1 MKAITYT
8 RFGTPVEVLSVTDEP
23 TPEPAAGEVRVRMSA
38 APIHNHDLW
47 TIRGSYGY
55 QPQLPA
61 IAGSEAAGVVAAVG
75 AGVDNELIGQ
85 RVAAAGVAGA
95 WAESFIAS
103 AAAMVPL
110 PEAVSDEVGSQ
121 LLAMPLSALALL
133 EQLPLQQGDWLV
145 QTAANGTVGKL
156 MVGMARERGIKVLN
170 LVRRAEA
177 KAEMEAFG
185 VDAVFSTEEEDW
197 KSQALAV
204 LGENGARA
212 AIDSIGGPV
221 VADVADLLGRDG
233 ELIVFGTAAGVPL
246 ALNAGNMISR
256 HLIVKGFWGARVMA
270 EMSTDDKVRLI
281 GELVQLAA
289 AGKLHLPSGGDFSL
303 EQIVKAVDASLT
315 AGRQGKI
322 LLRP

>member
-1 MKAITYT
+1 MKAVTYT
-8 RFGTPVEVLSVTDEP
+8 TFGTPVDVVRVSDEP
-23 TPEPAAGEVRVRMSA
+23 KPEPGAGQVQVRMTLS
-38 APIHNHDLW
+38 PIHNHDLW

-55 QPQLPA
+55 KPELPA
-61 IAGSEAAGVVAAVG
+61 TAGSEAAGVVEAVG
-75 AGVDNELIGQ
+75 AGVDEKLIGQ
-85 RVAAAGVAGA
+85 RVAVAGVPGA
-95 WAESFIAS
+95 WADYFVAP
-103 AAAMVPL
+103 AAGIVPL

-133 EQLPLQQGDWLV
+133 EQLPLKAGDWLV

-185 VDAVFSTEEEDW
+185 VDAVFSTEDEDW
-197 KSQALAV
+197 KTQALAV

-212 AIDSIGGPV
+212 AIDSVGGPI

-233 ELIVFGTAAGVPL
+233 VLSVFGTAAGVPL
-246 ALNAGNMISR
+246 ALNAGNVISR
-256 HLIVKGFWGARVMA
+256 HLTVKGFWGARVMS
-270 EMSTDDKVRLI
+270 EMTGEEKGRLI
-281 GELVQLAA
+281 GELLQLAA

-303 EQIVKAVDASLT
+303 DQITAAIDASLT
-315 AGRQGKI
+315 AGRTGKI
-322 LLRP
+322 LLKP